1 MLNHSYFSKLYFCK
15 KEGMEGTVRKQVML
29 ELIWWLVTVLVIVAV
44 LFPILTTLSTYP
56 FLTTNIVF
64 IVVFITLTRY
74 VFLLQHTFLARSEVI
89 KVIIVLI
96 SVPIIFMLIEGLSN
110 FQNFL
115 DEEGLD
121 KFLPSMN
128 LDKQQGIIN
137 YIRSEMLFFGA
148 GAIIVAILFPFRMI
162 LSVWRNRNSNSI

>member
-1 MLNHSYFSKLYFCK
+1 
-15 KEGMEGTVRKQVML
+15 MEGTLKKQILL
-29 ELIWWLVTVLVIVAV
+29 EVIWWIVTAVVTVAII
-44 LFPILTTLSTYP
+44 FPIVSNLSTYP
-56 FLTTNIVF
+56 FLISNIIF

-74 VFLLQHTFLARSEVI
+74 VFFLQHTFLARAQVI

-121 KFLPSMN
+121 KFILLMN
-128 LDKQQGIIN
+128 LNQQQGMIN
-137 YIRSEMLFFGA
+137 YIKSEMLFFGV
-148 GAIIVAILFPFRMI
+148 GAIIVSILFPFRMT
-162 LSVWRNRNSNSI
+162 LSVWRNRNRNKI

>member
-1 MLNHSYFSKLYFCK
+1 
-15 KEGMEGTVRKQVML
+15 MEGTLKKQILL
-29 ELIWWLVTVLVIVAV
+29 EVIWWIVTAVVTVAII
-44 LFPILTTLSTYP
+44 FPIVSNLSTYP
-56 FLTTNIVF
+56 FLISNIIF

-74 VFLLQHTFLARSEVI
+74 VFFLQHTFLARAQVI

-121 KFLPSMN
+121 KFILMMN
-128 LDKQQGIIN
+128 LNQQQGMIN
-137 YIRSEMLFFGA
+137 YIKSEMLFFGV
-148 GAIIVAILFPFRMI
+148 GAIIVSILFPFRMT
-162 LSVWRNRNSNSI
+162 LSVWRNRNRNKI